1 MLFNSFEFFAFF
13 IVFLVAFFAVPA
25 KRQPL
30 VLLLASYL
38 FYMGW
43 RPSFAILLAFTTVV
57 DFTTALAMDKA
68 RTQAG
73 RRLAMITALTINLGI
88 LGTVKYL
95 DFLISNIV
103 GLTGFFG
110 IEIPAYALG
119 LILPVGIS
127 FYTFQSVGYTLDV
140 YNRRIPVEKDFITYA
155 QYVSFFPQLVAG
167 PIERGGHMLP
177 QFRRTHVFRYDN
189 LVSGGWLIG
198 YGLFKKMCIADA
210 ISPFVAGIYGN
221 PGAYSGSYHVL
232 AAVLFAV
239 QIYCDFS
246 GYSDIA
252 RGAARIMDCELMINF
267 KQPYFSASLTE
278 FWRRWH
284 ISLSSWFR
292 DYLYMPLGGSRQNG
306 LTAARNVVI
315 VFVVSGIW
323 HGAAWTFIIWGALH
337 GLGLVVERWFR
348 DTRAKQ
354 RLADALPRLTP
365 VLARTWTLLLVLA
378 GWIFFRADTLPD
390 AVNIFRH
397 LGTGGAFSYGTFN
410 TLGLAAF
417 QSLTLAMSLVLLF
430 VIDFQLVH
438 HPERLTRLA
447 RMRSVN
453 TVAGVTLA
461 YYVFL
466 FGVFGRTE
474 FIYFQF

>member
-13 IVFLVAFFAVPA
+13 AVFLAVFFAVPA

-30 VLLLASYL
+30 VLLVASYL

-57 DFTTALAMDKA
+57 DYTTALAMERS
-68 RTQAG
+68 RTQAA
-73 RRLAMITALTINLGI
+73 RRLAMIAALGINLGI

-95 DFLISNIV
+95 DFVISNIV
-103 GLTGFFG
+103 GITGFFG

-140 YNRRIPVEKDFITYA
+140 YNRRIPAERNFVTYA

-177 QFRRTHVFRYDN
+177 QFRRRHVFRYDN

-210 ISPFVAGIYGN
+210 ISPFVAGIYAT
-221 PGAYSGSYHVL
+221 PDAYSSGYHML

-252 RGAARIMDCELMINF
+252 RGAARIMDYELMINF
-267 KQPYFSASLTE
+267 RQPYFSASLTE

-292 DYLYMPLGGSRQNG
+292 DYLYMPLGGNRNG
-306 LTAARNVVI
+306 EGAAVRNIII

-323 HGAAWTFIIWGALH
+323 HGAAWTFVAWGALH

-348 DTRAKQ
+348 DTPLKRW
-354 RLADALPRLTP
+354 LADALPGLSSMAGR
-365 VLARTWTLLLVLA
+365 VWMLLLVLA
-378 GWIFFRADTLPD
+378 GWVFFRAGSLSD
-390 AVNIFRH
+390 AVNVFHH
-397 LGTGGAFSYGTFN
+397 LGAPGTMSYGVFN
-410 TLGLAAF
+410 TLGLSAF
-417 QSLTLAMSLVLLF
+417 QSAVLALSLALLF
-430 VIDFQLVH
+430 VVDYQLVH
-438 HPERLTRLA
+438 RPERLRRLA
-447 RMRSVN
+447 AIAPLN
-453 TVAGVTLA
+453 TVAGVGLA
-461 YYVFL
+461 YYVLL